1 VKYIFKVIH
10 IITALTII
18 GFFTACGIVE
28 ANLEIINHCH
38 EPIIKIGLSERN
50 GNNLTHDVNIPQGES
65 YIYTPVSGSN
75 RVFVITNDNRASNS
89 IPFYAA
95 DRKTVT
101 ISLGTDGFLRLINDD
116 L

>member
-1 VKYIFKVIH
+1 MKSIFRTMH
-10 IITALTII
+10 IITVISII
-18 GFFTACGIVE
+18 GFFTACGTVE
-28 ANLEIINHCH
+28 ANLEIINHYR

-75 RVFVITNDNRASNS
+75 RVFVITSDNGASNS

-95 DRKTVT
+95 DRRTVT